1 MNAQDGEVVAVEER
15 QVLELTRVCPLPDS
29 RKGLAPGWDK
39 LLQGPLLL
47 VAAAPSREVE
57 QRFADTR
64 LSMLMLR
71 SMMALHCCILM
82 ALPMLIVM
90 MTMTANDR

>member
-15 QVLELTRVCPLPDS
+15 QVLEPTRVCPLPDS
-29 RKGLAPGWDK
+29 CKGLAPGWDK

-71 SMMALHCCILM
+71 SMMAL
-82 ALPMLIVM
+82 PMLIVM
-90 MTMTANDR
+90 MMMMANDR